1 MALVDRFGRPLRSL
15 RISVTDRCNL
25 RCQYCMPE
33 QDYVWLPRESLL
45 SFEETAAVVDAFAPL
60 GVNRVRITGG
70 EPLLRRDLHGAHR
83 VARGQAGDRG
93 PRADDQRRPP
103 RVARIRPAFSRPA
116 SNHRQPRYPRSRAR
130 FVSLARTDDL
140 GRVQAGIDAAAA
152 AGFDSLKLDTVV
164 IRDVNDDELVPLLE
178 YARGVGAEL
187 RFIEYMDVGG
197 ATRWTRSSVVSRREI
212 LSRLEA
218 HYGAVL
224 AVDEET
230 SAPADRFVLPD
241 GTTFGI
247 ISSTTEPF
255 CASCDR
261 SRLTADGVWLL
272 CLYAAAGTDLRRPIR
287 AGATREDLQ
296 RLIQAVWSVRA
307 DRGAEERL
315 GTDRETTLIPV
326 RSSKKT
332 PTSRCI
338 RGAARPAV
346 FPVELHAPTV
356 TSKIRRIEDPKL
368 RFASAAM
375 RSAHQGVRE

>member
-1 MALVDRFGRPLRSL
+1 MPLLDRFGRSLRSL

-45 SFEETAAVVDAFAPL
+45 SFEETGAVVDAFTPL
-60 GVNRVRITGG
+60 GMNRVRLTGG
-70 EPLLRRDLHGAHR
+70 EPLLRRDLPVLVEAL
-83 VARGQAGDRG
+83 A
-93 PRADDQRRPP
+93 
-103 RVARIRPAFSRPA
+103 SRPA
-116 SNHRQPRYPRSRAR
+116 IEDLALTTNGVLLASHASALRAAGLHRIT
-130 FVSLARTDDL
+130 VSLDTLDRERFRELTRSDDL
-140 GRVQAGIDAAAA
+140 GRVLEGIDAAAS

-164 IRDVNDDELVPLLE
+164 MRGVNDDELVALLD
-178 YARGVGAEL
+178 YARSRGAEL

-197 ATRWTRSSVVSRREI
+197 ATRWKPSTVVSRREI

-224 AVDEET
+224 AVDEVT
-230 SAPADRFVLPD
+230 SAPADRFGLPD

-272 CLYAAAGTDLRRPIR
+272 CLYAATGTDLRRPLR

-296 RLIQAVWSVRA
+296 RLIEAVWSVRA

-315 GTDRETTLIPV
+315 GMDRETTLIPV
-326 RSSKKT
+326 RSLKKDAHLEMHT
-332 PTSRCI
+332 
-338 RGAARPAV
+338 RG
-346 FPVELHAPTV
+346 
-356 TSKIRRIEDPKL
+356 
-368 RFASAAM
+368 
-375 RSAHQGVRE
+375 G